1 LTQAIDKISVCLVWW
16 SWLITFSYHFVEK
29 ISVVSFGLPA
39 LRKTTWSVQDVWV
52 NKGNMW
58 DHMFEHVC
66 NIWHLSE
73 GHDGCCSKRIFVVL
87 F

>member
-39 LRKTTWSVQDVWV
+39 LRKTTLSVQDILV
-52 NKGNMW
+52 NKGR
-58 DHMFEHVC
+58 
-66 NIWHLSE
+66 
-73 GHDGCCSKRIFVVL
+73 DGCCSQRIFVVL